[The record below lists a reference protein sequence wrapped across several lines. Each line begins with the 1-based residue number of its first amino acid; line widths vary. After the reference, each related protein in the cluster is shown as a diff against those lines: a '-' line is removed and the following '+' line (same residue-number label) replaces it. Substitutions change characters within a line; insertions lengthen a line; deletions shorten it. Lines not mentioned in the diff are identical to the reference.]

1 MARLLRNDDYIS
13 YIQEEN
19 MLQIIE
25 SNWTLVEDVEQAG
38 QREMYGY
45 LNQRYITD
53 EIFTNTSA
61 FSMTATYYGKNLV
74 YLTAT
79 AYSASSTYA
88 LNVLTKQAGNIYYC
102 STAIPV
108 AEAFNAAHWTLLGA
122 DGAMFYVKLPN
133 NEYNPDST
141 YVSGNIV
148 WYADKTYTA
157 KSTVKGVL
165 PTEAQFW
172 TEGSTYTVSEVGT
185 GNTSKW
191 TAGDNRNPLIVMRL
205 IDITLFHIHSRIS
218 PRNVPDLR
226 RQRYDGDSPAQ
237 IGGAIGWL
245 KQIAEGKVNV
255 DLPERLPEQNLA
267 INWGNSGGG
276 TTFYPNTY

>member
-1 MARLLRNDDYIS
+1 MARLLRNSDYIN
-13 YIQEEN
+13 YIQEAN

-25 SNWTLVEDVEQAG
+25 SNWTLVEDVEQAA

-53 EIFTNTSA
+53 QIFTNTSV
-61 FSMTATYYGKNLV
+61 FNMTSTYYGKNLV
-74 YLTAT
+74 YLSAT
-79 AYSASSTYA
+79 AYSTASTYA
-88 LNVLTKQAGNIYYC
+88 LNALTKQAGNIYYC
-102 STAIPV
+102 STVIGTP
-108 AEAFNAAHWTLLGA
+108 EAFNVAHWTLLGA
-122 DGAMFYVKLPN
+122 DGDMFYVKLPN
-133 NEYNPDST
+133 NEYDPEAT
-141 YVSGNIV
+141 YVLNDVV
-148 WYADKTYTA
+148 WYANKTYTA

-165 PTEAQFW
+165 PTESQFW
-172 TEGSTYTVSEVGT
+172 TAGSTYTVSGIGT
-185 GNTSKW
+185 QDATKW
-191 TAGDNRNPLIVMRL
+191 TSGDNRNQLIVMRL

-255 DLPERLPEQNLA
+255 DIPERLPEQNLA

-276 TTFYPNTY
+276 TKFYPNTY